1 MDTLHK
7 KLQSRKQTVRANN
20 CAQNCISS
28 PPPSFLHTCYF
39 PVSVFNA
46 LTVATQSPHSRS
58 HTSVK
63 ELVSRKKQAERQ
75 RTGLFGLLWC
85 RSFVLMWLP
94 TFQRVQTKLITI
106 NSTRI
111 LPTILW
117 RQYLEIFLILS
128 RSKAWLSEKITLTRK
143 IPTWG
148 SRRKLKTEVG

>member
-1 MDTLHK
+1 MAHCDIKQSKRVGHFFFFFFFFGESSVKHFMDTLHK

-111 LPTILW
+111 LPTIL
-117 RQYLEIFLILS
+117 
-128 RSKAWLSEKITLTRK
+128 
-143 IPTWG
+143 
-148 SRRKLKTEVG
+148 